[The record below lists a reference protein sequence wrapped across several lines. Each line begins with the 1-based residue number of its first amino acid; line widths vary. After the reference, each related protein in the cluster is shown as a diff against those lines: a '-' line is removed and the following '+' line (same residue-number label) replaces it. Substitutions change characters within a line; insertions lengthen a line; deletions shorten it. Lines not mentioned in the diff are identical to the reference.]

1 MHQGRLWVPAGL
13 IAWAVL
19 IVSPTKANIVSGGGF
34 ENATLTGCFTAI
46 SAPNGLGD
54 GWFASAGEIE
64 VDATGETC
72 AGTAPPEVA
81 HSGNRMAYLDW
92 ASAPNSI
99 AQTLATAPGQS
110 YTISYFVADSAPNSL
125 EVSFGDQ
132 VLFDGTAPTAGVGS
146 PADYLQQF
154 FTATATSSSTLLVFT
169 GQYSTGNGTLLDD
182 VSVTPATSIPE
193 PRTLSILLF
202 GLVVCLF
209 WRRKFPST

>member
-1 MHQGRLWVPAGL
+1 MRQGRLWVPAVL

-19 IVSPTKANIVSGGGF
+19 IVSPTKANIVSDGGF
-34 ENATLTGCFTAI
+34 ENATLTGCFNAI

-81 HSGNRMAYLDW
+81 NSGNRMAYLDW
-92 ASAPNSI
+92 AFAPNSV
-99 AQTLATAPGQS
+99 AQTLATVPGQS

-125 EVSFGDQ
+125 EVSFGNQ
-132 VLFDGTAPTAGVGS
+132 VLFDGTAHTAGVGS
-146 PADYLQQF
+146 PADYLQQI

-169 GQYSTGNGTLLDD
+169 DQYSTGNGTLLDD
-182 VSVTPATSIPE
+182 VSVTPATPIPE
-193 PRTLSILLF
+193 PHTLSLLLF
-202 GLVVCLF
+202 GLVFCLF
-209 WRRKFPST
+209 WRRKFSAT